1 MKKGI
6 SIWSFPEGSLKE
18 SFALAKD
25 AGFEGVEVALDE
37 NTGEITLSSTEKEL
51 LNVKRQAE
59 ECGIE
64 LYSVASGLYWSYFL
78 NDEDDSVRQKAQ
90 DIVKKQLET
99 AAILGCDSI
108 LVIPGC
114 VNAEFAAPGKVM
126 DYETCYN
133 RSLESIMK
141 VRQYAEEYKV
151 NIGLENVWNKF
162 LLSPLEM
169 RDFIDKVGSDWVG
182 SYLDIGNTLANGY
195 PEHWI
200 NTLAG
205 RIKKVHFKDY
215 RVEAGGLYGFV
226 DLLAGDVNYP
236 AVMEALKKVGYDGW
250 VTAEMIPNYKYHTET
265 IIYNTSN
272 AMDRILGRK

>member
-37 NTGEITLSSTEKEL
+37 NAGEITLSSPEKEL
-51 LNVKRQAE
+51 LSVKRQAE

-78 NDEDDSVRQKAQ
+78 NNEEESVRTKAQ

-215 RVEAGGLYGFV
+215 RVEAGGLHGFV